1 MSIQEA
7 IAFPFEGLL
16 REVNETQET
25 VRVVIEE
32 GKAVEVTPAKPRL
45 KPLTQ
50 YPGHV
55 PAGWKDELYEPKPQL
70 KPLITL
76 EG

>member
-1 MSIQEA
+1 MSKVMSIEEA
-7 IAFPFEGLL
+7 IAFPFEDLL

-32 GKAVEVTPAKPRL
+32 GKAVEITPAKPRL

-50 YPGHV
+50 YPGYV
-55 PAGWKDELYEPKPQL
+55 PDGWKDAIYEPKPSHL
-70 KPLITL
+70 PK
-76 EG
+76 